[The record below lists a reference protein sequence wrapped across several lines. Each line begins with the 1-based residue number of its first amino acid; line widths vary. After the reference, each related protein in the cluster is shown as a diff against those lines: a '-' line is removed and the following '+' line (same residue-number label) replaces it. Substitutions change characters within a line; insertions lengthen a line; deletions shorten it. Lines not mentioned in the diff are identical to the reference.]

1 MKKRWKAAWISVFA
15 AVVIAAQ
22 LFIFPHAQAAGTA
35 TAFTFSDSLI
45 SVTQGDYDG
54 YKTEGTAL
62 TINQSGIYSLS
73 GTCSDGSVTV
83 KKGTTDV
90 TLILD
95 NLTLSS
101 ADSAPICLNKSTAVT
116 LTAKEGSVNT
126 LSDTEKNNNETYAS
140 NLNAENAV
148 IKCKDGSNV
157 VIDGSGT
164 IIIAANGKN
173 GIKSGAST
181 EKEGTATLII
191 KEVTLEINAPVNDAI
206 NAEASLAIESGSL
219 SLSAR
224 DGAIHSDYDLQIG
237 TKNGEKVPVINIS
250 SCYEGIEGANIHIDS
265 GDITVHATDDGIN
278 AANGDL
284 KGCAFTLDIAG
295 GMVYIVTEKG
305 DGIDSNG
312 SLTVSDGEIEVY
324 ATSLGGNAP
333 LDSDGTFAITGG
345 TVLAVGNSGMAQTP
359 GDGSQNYLIFT
370 AGQTTGF
377 GGGRNPFGNRGNMQQ
392 GGVQQSTAPRDMQ
405 NGDMGTPPEKPYG
418 DMGQNENQM
427 PDGNALQG
435 ATMPEM
441 PSNSH
446 DGQQSG
452 TLNISVGDSL
462 EISDASGNVI
472 YSSKAVRSANYVL
485 YSSPSLSD
493 SETYSLLVN
502 GTNVLSTTIS
512 DSKNVRGFSMGRP
525 NNGQNFSG
533 NENANADSKESAFAD
548 VKNKDW
554 FFNAVCLTSAKKD

>member
-1 MKKRWKAAWISVFA
+1 M
-15 AVVIAAQ
+15 
-22 LFIFPHAQAAGTA
+22 
-35 TAFTFSDSLI
+35 
-45 SVTQGDYDG
+45 
-54 YKTEGTAL
+54 
-62 TINQSGIYSLS
+62 
-73 GTCSDGSVTV
+73 
-83 KKGTTDV
+83 

-126 LSDTEKNNNETYAS
+126 LSDTEKNNDETYAS

-164 IIIAANGKN
+164 IRITANGKN

-181 EKEGTATLII
+181 EKEGTATLTI
-191 KEVTLEINAPVNDAI
+191 KEVTFEINVPVNDAI
-206 NAEASLAIESGSL
+206 NAEASLAIESGLL
-219 SLSAR
+219 SLSAG
-224 DGAIHSDYDLQIG
+224 DDAIHSDYDLQIG
-237 TKNGEKVPVINIS
+237 TKNGENVPVISIS

-278 AANGDL
+278 VANGDL
-284 KGCAFTLDIAG
+284 KGYAFTLDIAG
-295 GMVYIVTEKG
+295 GKVYIVTEK
-305 DGIDSNG
+305 
-312 SLTVSDGEIEVY
+312 
-324 ATSLGGNAP
+324 
-333 LDSDGTFAITGG
+333 
-345 TVLAVGNSGMAQTP
+345 
-359 GDGSQNYLIFT
+359 
-370 AGQTTGF
+370 
-377 GGGRNPFGNRGNMQQ
+377 
-392 GGVQQSTAPRDMQ
+392 
-405 NGDMGTPPEKPYG
+405 
-418 DMGQNENQM
+418 
-427 PDGNALQG
+427 
-435 ATMPEM
+435 
-441 PSNSH
+441 
-446 DGQQSG
+446 
-452 TLNISVGDSL
+452 GDSL

-485 YSSPSLSD
+485 YSSQSLSD

-525 NNGQNFSG
+525 NDGQGGMSSDDRFSGGQGGMTPPEMPNGGWQNRPSNNQNVGG
-533 NENANADSKESAFAD
+533 NENANADSKESAFVD

>member
-1 MKKRWKAAWISVFA
+1 M
-15 AVVIAAQ
+15 
-22 LFIFPHAQAAGTA
+22 
-35 TAFTFSDSLI
+35 
-45 SVTQGDYDG
+45 
-54 YKTEGTAL
+54 
-62 TINQSGIYSLS
+62 
-73 GTCSDGSVTV
+73 TV
-83 KKGTTDV
+83 KKGATDV

-126 LSDTEKNNNETYAS
+126 LSDTEKNNDETYAS

-164 IIIAANGKN
+164 IRITANGKN

-181 EKEGTATLII
+181 EKEGTATLTI
-191 KEVTLEINAPVNDAI
+191 KEVTFEINVPVNDAI

-219 SLSAR
+219 SLSAG
-224 DGAIHSDYDLQIG
+224 DDAIHSDYDLQIG
-237 TKNGEKVPVINIS
+237 TKNGENVPVISIS
-250 SCYEGIEGANIHIDS
+250 SCYEGIEGANIHIDL

-284 KGCAFTLDIAG
+284 KGYAFTLDIAG
-295 GMVYIVTEKG
+295 GKVYIVTEK
-305 DGIDSNG
+305 
-312 SLTVSDGEIEVY
+312 
-324 ATSLGGNAP
+324 
-333 LDSDGTFAITGG
+333 
-345 TVLAVGNSGMAQTP
+345 
-359 GDGSQNYLIFT
+359 
-370 AGQTTGF
+370 
-377 GGGRNPFGNRGNMQQ
+377 
-392 GGVQQSTAPRDMQ
+392 
-405 NGDMGTPPEKPYG
+405 
-418 DMGQNENQM
+418 
-427 PDGNALQG
+427 
-435 ATMPEM
+435 
-441 PSNSH
+441 
-446 DGQQSG
+446 
-452 TLNISVGDSL
+452 GDSL

-512 DSKNVRGFSMGRP
+512 DSKNVRGFSMGRL

-533 NENANADSKESAFAD
+533 NENANADSKESAFVG

>member
-22 LFIFPHAQAAGTA
+22 LFIFPHAQAAGTP
-35 TAFTFSDSLI
+35 
-45 SVTQGDYDG
+45 
-54 YKTEGTAL
+54 TAL
-62 TINQSGIYSLS
+62 TINQSGIYFLS

-126 LSDTEKNNNETYAS
+126 LSDTEKNNDETYAS

-148 IKCKDGSNV
+148 IKCKDRSNV

-164 IIIAANGKN
+164 IIIAANGKS

-181 EKEGTATLII
+181 EKEGNATLTI

-219 SLSAR
+219 SLSAG
-224 DGAIHSDYDLQIG
+224 DDAIHSDYDLQIG
-237 TKNGEKVPVINIS
+237 TKNGENVPVINIS

-284 KGCAFTLDIAG
+284 KGYAFTLDIA
-295 GMVYIVTEKG
+295 
-305 DGIDSNG
+305 
-312 SLTVSDGEIEVY
+312 
-324 ATSLGGNAP
+324 
-333 LDSDGTFAITGG
+333 GG

-377 GGGRNPFGNRGNMQQ
+377 GGGRKLFGNRGNMQP
-392 GGVQQSTAPRDMQ
+392 S
-405 NGDMGTPPEKPYG
+405 G

-427 PDGNALQG
+427 PDGNAPQG
-435 ATMPEM
+435 ATPPEM
-441 PSNSH
+441 PNNSQ
-446 DGQQSG
+446 DGQQSD
-452 TLNISVGDSL
+452 TLNISAGDSL

-472 YSSKAVRSANYVL
+472 YSSKAVRNANYVL

-493 SETYSLLVN
+493 SETYSLSVN

-525 NNGQNFSG
+525 NGGQNFSG
-533 NENANADSKESAFAD
+533 NENANADSQESAFAD